1 MTFNIHIT
9 TLIQQVSKRLQIA
22 SKNRSMQCSVLE
34 LILPVEELNH
44 ELHTLK
50 IFLKRCGQVVSSD
63 NCIKCSFAVTLQ
75 ILIKMHNE
83 SVLLAHS
90 FTHSLIHSPCL
101 RFQPHH
107 GSYPNPNCPYQ
118 YYSLQTMT
126 LSECDTRGESRV
138 VELDSFREQLV
149 NVISANK

>member
-1 MTFNIHIT
+1 
-9 TLIQQVSKRLQIA
+9 
-22 SKNRSMQCSVLE
+22 
-34 LILPVEELNH
+34 
-44 ELHTLK
+44 
-50 IFLKRCGQVVSSD
+50 VSSD
-63 NCIKCSFAVTLQ
+63 NCIKCSFTVTLQ

-126 LSECDTRGESRV
+126 VSECDTRGESRV